1 MYGADEA
8 FATGTFAGLLPVVEV
23 DGRKIGSGTI
33 RVAHPHAWLGKRGL
47 TQQLP
52 VRHASLRMLTHA
64 GVVAAV
70 WRFCFGSD
78 KCSPLTQQLQV
89 E

>member
-1 MYGADEA
+1 VYGADEA

-52 VRHASLRMLTHA
+52 VRHASLVECFRMLVLLLLFGGFVLVQTS
-64 GVVAAV
+64 VAH
-70 WRFCFGSD
+70 
-78 KCSPLTQQLQV
+78 
-89 E
+89 